1 MTETPSERP
10 IARLNYFNGQRLE
23 ADDLRLEQEYHL
35 RIQRWLSRSLFSAGV
50 ADGYDVH
57 PIEGGK
63 RVLVTPGLALDDLGR
78 AIILVQAVE
87 LVPQAR
93 YLCVRYTERRDA
105 GGCSRE
111 PERILSEPEF
121 LWRRE
126 VPADER
132 RELVIAALKL
142 DATCAVQKIE
152 SGPRLTAVTKPVT
165 RVRALSFAGEKDID
179 ARNPKV
185 LTFHIRNRRP
195 SSVTLHFSARDF
207 STLHYSE
214 IGQVKPDV
222 TGGGTNGGFETDVPT
237 QVDPHSHGDGTLSAR
252 TETSPHSHT
261 ITSKVFAPTITTPV
275 PNPERGIFLAPKGIT
290 LIGLTVEPLPL
301 PVTLTV
307 IPPPGDPTGDP
318 LGPAVDLS
326 TVVTDFSVGT
336 GGHTHDVIGKT
347 SATVDDAQ
355 LLHKHPITVS
365 IGAAGSVGPTSIR
378 GGNQM
383 VFFTDLNVTV
393 DGHPVTDK
401 ILAQLQETNP
411 SVWNLI
417 TSFDGSPTHPLRQ
430 GTGPIRLDL
439 IDGLSFDPDEM
450 RPHTIVFSVEGA
462 GNGGCIQYNLYVE

>member
-1 MTETPSERP
+1 MNERPSERP

-57 PIEGGK
+57 PVDGGK

-78 AIILVQAVE
+78 AIILVQPVE

-105 GGCSRE
+105 NACSRE

-126 VPADER
+126 VPTSER

-179 ARNPKV
+179 ERNPKI

-222 TGGGTNGGFETDVPT
+222 TGGGTNGGFETGVPT

-252 TETSPHSHT
+252 TETPAHSHT
-261 ITSKVFAPTITTPV
+261 IMSKVFAPTLSVPV
-275 PNPERGIFLAPKGIT
+275 PNPERGIFIA
-290 LIGLTVEPLPL
+290 
-301 PVTLTV
+301 
-307 IPPPGDPTGDP
+307 PTGDTAIGHTIEPIPLPTTVLVTP

-326 TVVTDFSVGT
+326 TVVTDFNVGA
-336 GGHTHDVIGKT
+336 GGHSHDVVGKT
-347 SATVDDAQ
+347 SATVDDVQ
-355 LLHKHPITVS
+355 LLHKHPISVT
-365 IGAAGSVGPTSIR
+365 IGATGSVGPTSIR
-378 GGNQM
+378 GGKQM
-383 VFFTDLNVTV
+383 VFFTDLKITV
-393 DGHPVTDK
+393 DGQPVTEK

-411 SVWNLI
+411 SVWSLV
-417 TSFDGSPTHPLRQ
+417 TSFDGSPTHPLRP

-450 RPHTIVFSVEGA
+450 RPHTIEFSVEGA